1 MNVNIKTEYILFGV
15 IIIVAIVGIV
25 GREWIRN
32 HKIDNLNA
40 QIEQLT
46 ELNNIQKT
54 QIDEVTARLRAA
66 QKALE
71 STNQYCEHIESI
83 LNEKEALN
91 HAVAD
96 AICGDET
103 GAEWYGQPV
112 PDSILDVLHERL
124 CDTEN
129 NSGNKD

>member
-1 MNVNIKTEYILFGV
+1 MIVNIKTEYILYGV
-15 IIIVAIVGIV
+15 IIIIAIAGIV

-32 HKIDNLNA
+32 RKIDGLNA

-46 ELNNIQKT
+46 ETSNIQKAKL
-54 QIDEVTARLRAA
+54 DEMTGRLRAA
-66 QKALE
+66 QTALE
-71 STNQYCEHIESI
+71 STNQYCEHIEGI

-103 GAEWYGQPV
+103 GSEWYGQPV
-112 PDSILDVLHERL
+112 PDSILDVLYERL
-124 CDTEN
+124 CDTEYH
-129 NSGNKD
+129 GDNKD